1 MQDRAGSSRM
11 SCCPVLQR
19 EGLIQ
24 PRRIGHDLREAAE
37 RRRCQSQYR
46 RIKVR
51 RIEQVAVARGVTK
64 APSVWYW
71 LREEQPGS
79 EFKFSCPIYE
89 ASWGW

>member
-1 MQDRAGSSRM
+1 M
-11 SCCPVLQR
+11 C
-19 EGLIQ
+19 
-24 PRRIGHDLREAAE
+24 
-37 RRRCQSQYR
+37 CQSQYR

-64 APSVWYW
+64 APSVWHW